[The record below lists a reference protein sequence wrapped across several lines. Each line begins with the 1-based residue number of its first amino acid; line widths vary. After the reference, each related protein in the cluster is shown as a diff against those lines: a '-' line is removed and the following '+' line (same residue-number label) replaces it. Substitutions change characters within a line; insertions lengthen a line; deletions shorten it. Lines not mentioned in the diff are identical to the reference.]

1 MGYKVKFCENCRKAY
16 IPTGPRQR
24 YCDSCRPKVAN
35 MADKVADMAD
45 INALRSA
52 VMKQAKRDGA
62 IDRMIENGAAAQLFP
77 GTDPE
82 YIRRLAN
89 KEKEAEASEAVPEV
103 VPEEAPAEIPEEP
116 AEEAPVEAPE
126 PEPAEEVIETK
137 EEKKMGKNYE
147 QIEDVWEALKEG
159 REILVVDFGNMV
171 VFSLNDCTIRDIR
184 EAMESEDTLFFRER
198 SNI

>member
-1 MGYKVKFCENCRKAY
+1 MGYKVKFCEKCGKSY

-24 YCDSCRPKVAN
+24 YCTDCKP
-35 MADKVADMAD
+35 KVADMAD
-45 INALRSA
+45 LNALRSA
-52 VMKQAKRDGA
+52 IMKQAKRDGMVE
-62 IDRMIENGAAAQLFP
+62 RMVDNGAAAQLFP

-82 YIRRLAN
+82 YIRRLV
-89 KEKEAEASEAVPEV
+89 KEEKKVAEEV
-103 VPEEAPAEIPEEP
+103 PAEIPEEP
-116 AEEAPVEAPE
+116 AEEIPE
-126 PEPAEEVIETK
+126 EIPEEETIETK
-137 EEKKMGKNYE
+137 EEKQMGKNYE

-198 SNI
+198 SNA

>member
-24 YCDSCRPKVAN
+24 YCDSCRTKSYSE
-35 MADKVADMAD
+35 KG
-45 INALRSA
+45 INALRVA
-52 VMKQAKRDGA
+52 VVKQAKRDGKFE
-62 IDRMIENGAAAQLFP
+62 RMVETGAAAQLFP
-77 GTDPE
+77 EMDQAYLE
-82 YIRRLAN
+82 RLAR
-89 KEKEAEASEAVPEV
+89 EGKEAEASEAVPEV

-116 AEEAPVEAPE
+116 AEEIPVEAPE

-159 REILVVDFGNMV
+159 REILAVDFGNMV
-171 VFSLNDCTIRDIR
+171 VYSLDGCTIGDIR